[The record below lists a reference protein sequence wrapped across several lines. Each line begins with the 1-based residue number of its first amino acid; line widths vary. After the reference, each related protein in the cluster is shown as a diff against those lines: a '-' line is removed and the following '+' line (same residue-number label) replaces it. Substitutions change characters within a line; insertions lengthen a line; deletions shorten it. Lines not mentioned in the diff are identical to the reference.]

1 MRIHCLLYGLLALV
15 AAGSLGFA
23 SVPNSIGDRTE
34 TEYLAVFLEGKKV
47 GHAVHSRVIE
57 NGKVTNAE
65 EVSITISRAGVPVTV
80 KMAETCI
87 ETTKGEPLGFEV
99 VQELGLMTMTMKGT
113 VNDDGMVN
121 LTVASMGTEQ
131 KKTFQ
136 WPGNGEVVVRWDK
149 AEAID
154 RKKPIALMAEGL
166 RLLHLR
172 KTLKE
177 GLTYSAKVFSPGI
190 LQAVD
195 TEVRIGAKQSVDL
208 LGRVVTLTEVTST
221 MNLPETGKI
230 VSTSYVDDD
239 LRVQKTITPIAG
251 MQVEMVAC
259 AKNFAL
265 SENDVFEVVERLF
278 VASPIPLKDVDS
290 AKSAVYHL
298 SPTKGADLPI
308 PSNDNQKVRRL
319 NDGSII
325 VTVAPAAAPQG
336 AKFPYKGKDKATLEA
351 MAPTRFLQSDRQEII
366 DLARRAAGDTKDAA
380 EAVKRIESFVA
391 RYIQNR
397 SLSVGYASAAEV
409 AKSRQGDCS
418 EFAVLTAAMCRAVGI
433 PAQVVTG
440 IAYVEDFAGLDGF
453 GGHAWVQ
460 AYIGGESGK
469 WIGLDAAFKSAGR
482 GTYGP
487 GHIALAVGNGDPEGF
502 FDLVNTLGQFKIDK
516 VIVNKGK

>member
-1 MRIHCLLYGLLALV
+1 MRIRYLLCAFLTLV
-15 AAGSLGFA
+15 AAGSLGLA
-23 SVPNSIGDRTE
+23 SDNKAE
-34 TEYLAVFLEGKKV
+34 TEYFAVFLEGKKV
-47 GHAVHSRVIE
+47 GHAVNSRIVE
-57 NGKVTNAE
+57 NEKVTSTE
-65 EVSITISRAGVPVTV
+65 KVSITISRVGVPVTV
-80 KMAETCI
+80 KMSETCI
-87 ETTKGEPLGFEV
+87 ETTRGEPLGFESI
-99 VQELGLMTMTMKGT
+99 QELGLMTMTTKGT

-121 LTVASMGTEQ
+121 LIIASMGTEE

-136 WPGNGEVVVRWDK
+136 WPGSSESGVRWDK

-154 RKKPIALMAEGL
+154 RKKSIALMTEGL
-166 RLLHLR
+166 HLLNLR
-172 KTLKE
+172 KSLKE

-195 TEVRIGAKQSVDL
+195 TEIRIGPKQSIDL

-221 MNLPETGKI
+221 MNLPDTGKI

-239 LRVQKTITPIAG
+239 LNIQKTITPIAG

-259 AKNFAL
+259 EKDFAL
-265 SENDVFEVVERLF
+265 SENDVFEVVEKLF
-278 VASPIPLKDVDS
+278 VASPRPLKDIGS
-290 AKSAVYHL
+290 ARSAVYHL
-298 SPTKGADLPI
+298 SPTKGTDLPI

-325 VTVAPAAAPQG
+325 VTVAPAAMPEG
-336 AKFPYKGKDKATLEA
+336 AKFPYKGKDKAILEA
-351 MAPTRFLQSDRQEII
+351 MAPTRFLQSDRKEII
-366 DLARRAAGDTKDAA
+366 DLARRAVGDTKDAG
-380 EAVKRIESFVA
+380 EAVKMIESFVA

-409 AKSRQGDCS
+409 AQSRQGDCS

-460 AYIGGESGK
+460 AYIGNESGR
-469 WIGLDAAFKSAGR
+469 WVGLDAAFKGAGR
-482 GTYGP
+482 GGYDP

-502 FDLVNTLGQFKIDK
+502 FDLVNTLGQFKINK
-516 VIVNKGK
+516 VTVNKDK

>member
-1 MRIHCLLYGLLALV
+1 MRIRYLLYAFLALV
-15 AAGSLGFA
+15 VAGSLGFA
-23 SVPNSIGDRTE
+23 SVPDLIGDRTE

-47 GHAVHSRVIE
+47 GHAVHSRVVE

-65 EVSITISRAGVPVTV
+65 EVSITISRIGVPVTV

-149 AEAID
+149 
-154 RKKPIALMAEGL
+154 

-172 KTLKE
+172 KSLKE

-278 VASPIPLKDVDS
+278 VASPIPLKD
-290 AKSAVYHL
+290 
-298 SPTKGADLPI
+298 GFADPI
-308 PSNDNQKVRRL
+308 Q
-319 NDGSII
+319 
-325 VTVAPAAAPQG
+325 
-336 AKFPYKGKDKATLEA
+336 
-351 MAPTRFLQSDRQEII
+351 
-366 DLARRAAGDTKDAA
+366 
-380 EAVKRIESFVA
+380 
-391 RYIQNR
+391 
-397 SLSVGYASAAEV
+397 
-409 AKSRQGDCS
+409 
-418 EFAVLTAAMCRAVGI
+418 
-433 PAQVVTG
+433 
-440 IAYVEDFAGLDGF
+440 
-453 GGHAWVQ
+453 
-460 AYIGGESGK
+460 
-469 WIGLDAAFKSAGR
+469 
-482 GTYGP
+482 
-487 GHIALAVGNGDPEGF
+487 
-502 FDLVNTLGQFKIDK
+502 
-516 VIVNKGK
+516 